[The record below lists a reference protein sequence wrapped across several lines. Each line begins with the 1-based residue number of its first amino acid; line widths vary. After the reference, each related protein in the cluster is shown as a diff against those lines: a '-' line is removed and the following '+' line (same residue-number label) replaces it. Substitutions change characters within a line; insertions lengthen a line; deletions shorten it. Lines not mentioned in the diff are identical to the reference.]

1 MITTTRL
8 HVSMGPGGG
17 GPGTAAAN
25 AAAEVAA
32 GGTTIPPRSDLD
44 VRTMP
49 QLMSSLWKLVSGACV
64 NMHKGDSATV
74 MFPNMA
80 SLSDPSFVAKLM
92 AHLDACKDVCDNFG
106 VNTVLVPIV
115 ESNNEGKRVVRGFAV
130 KSYRNPYNVAGTYS
144 SDASQMTFA
153 PDPFWDDDEEW
164 DFGGGGTENDDNN
177 LLGGDHDPNLPEISN
192 LIPAD
197 DSVVIDLTQKWVKK
211 MMADLALCPFTQS
224 AERSG
229 IPLGPVRYAVDRV
242 SAMEDAYLAYWDEVR
257 RIEECKQDEIST
269 TLHILPEFCMNS
281 VELFE
286 QWADTLTG
294 TLEALGVEE
303 LLQLIFFHPQWT
315 FRDGG
320 DRSGSAGL
328 AANYARRSPWPMVN
342 VLRTEQVRVAQKG
355 IPTGLVYQQN
365 EKTLG
370 RIGTTQLEKMLRLRD
385 WSDIEGV
392 KVDRKDM
399 EALRVANDLQVEGVS
414 REEDT
419 SFAFDSTPA
428 ANRVDRSQIDGGDMT
443 NVIQQA
449 LEIRLGRMEGVAA
462 AAGGLLN
469 GAQTSAAMMA
479 SDFLLEELGRIAEEY
494 PDDQR
499 APVIDVRDDGG
510 GRPSSAMASGGY
522 AASYGIDME
531 EDLGFGSNRE
541 AEEAEMA
548 ALWGGGGIP
557 MTASDDPRGGSGGG
571 PRGHSGRFQPK

>member
-1 MITTTRL
+1 
-8 HVSMGPGGG
+8 
-17 GPGTAAAN
+17 
-25 AAAEVAA
+25 
-32 GGTTIPPRSDLD
+32 
-44 VRTMP
+44 
-49 QLMSSLWKLVSGACV
+49 
-64 NMHKGDSATV
+64 
-74 MFPNMA
+74 
-80 SLSDPSFVAKLM
+80 
-92 AHLDACKDVCDNFG
+92 
-106 VNTVLVPIV
+106 
-115 ESNNEGKRVVRGFAV
+115 
-130 KSYRNPYNVAGTYS
+130 
-144 SDASQMTFA
+144 
-153 PDPFWDDDEEW
+153 
-164 DFGGGGTENDDNN
+164 
-177 LLGGDHDPNLPEISN
+177 
-192 LIPAD
+192 
-197 DSVVIDLTQKWVKK
+197 
-211 MMADLALCPFTQS
+211 
-224 AERSG
+224 
-229 IPLGPVRYAVDRV
+229 
-242 SAMEDAYLAYWDEVR
+242 
-257 RIEECKQDEIST
+257 
-269 TLHILPEFCMNS
+269 
-281 VELFE
+281 
-286 QWADTLTG
+286 
-294 TLEALGVEE
+294 
-303 LLQLIFFHPQWT
+303 
-315 FRDGG
+315 
-320 DRSGSAGL
+320 
-328 AANYARRSPWPMVN
+328 MVN